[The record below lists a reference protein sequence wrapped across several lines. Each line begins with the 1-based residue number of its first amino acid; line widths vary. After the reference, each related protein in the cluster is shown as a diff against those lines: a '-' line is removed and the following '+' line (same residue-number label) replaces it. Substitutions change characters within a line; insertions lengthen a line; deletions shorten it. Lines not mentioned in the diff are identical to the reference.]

1 MLALVAVISCAVAAW
16 PSGGSPATQQVILRA
31 LEHPAPV
38 VPPEARTPDMSP
50 IAVVRA
56 TVDATGAVIETQPV
70 VGDEAVL
77 QAAAEAA
84 RQWRFEVLDQA
95 PVTTLVGFN
104 ITRQQ
109 QPVRGGSIRN
119 MPTWETAYVS
129 RPLIDEWGMPSV
141 VMAHPF
147 ITAPIAGVLVGLSV
161 DGDGVPMTAFAA
173 GRVDSLTLPALQALL
188 AWRFQPRRDGSTVVT
203 RVVVTFL
210 KPPKKIKEVKPF
222 YASDAMQKKITG
234 SVQLEIVIGV
244 DGKVLEAVVQK
255 SLLPS
260 LDQSALRA
268 VRQWEFTPALR
279 NGVPVEHTA
288 TVSVSFDLR

>member
-1 MLALVAVISCAVAAW
+1 MLALVSVLACAAAAW
-16 PSGGSPATQQVILRA
+16 STVGPHAAQQVLLRA
-31 LEHPAPV
+31 IEHPAPV

-84 RQWRFEVLDQA
+84 RRWRFEVLDQA

-109 QPVRGGSIRN
+109 RPVAGGSIRN

-129 RPLIDEWGMPSV
+129 RPLIERVGHTV
-141 VMAHPF
+141 ARLG
-147 ITAPIAGVLVGLSV
+147 APLAAVPEVGVLVGLSV

-173 GRVDSLTLPALQALL
+173 GRVDQLTLPALQTLL
-188 AWRFQPRRDGSTVVT
+188 AWRFPPRANGPTALS
-203 RVVVTFL
+203 RVAITFL
-210 KPPKKIKEVKPF
+210 KPPKRIKEVKPF
-222 YASDAMQKKITG
+222 YASDAMQQKITG
-234 SVQLEIVIGV
+234 
-244 DGKVLEAVVQK
+244 
-255 SLLPS
+255 
-260 LDQSALRA
+260 
-268 VRQWEFTPALR
+268 
-279 NGVPVEHTA
+279 
-288 TVSVSFDLR
+288 